1 MQHTVGDE
9 DVGND
14 DLGSIHEDGAVLILS
29 DAQLA
34 VVIFRSERCAV
45 RQVGRVVHAVDDVVF
60 DDVPQIFGGEVG
72 KGRSNVVESLVVGRE
87 DGDIAIVGRVDFV
100 SGVDSAAE

>member
-1 MQHTVGDE
+1 MQNTVGDE
-9 DVGND
+9 DVGDN
-14 DLGSIHEDGAVLILS
+14 DLGGVHEDGAVLIFS
-29 DAQLA
+29 DAELA

-60 DDVPQIFGGEVG
+60 DDAPQIVGREVG

-100 SGVDSAAE
+100 SGVDGAAE